1 MAAVFCKQLIQRDF
15 LERGHAQNLQKSVER
30 EFQRQ
35 PLLDDGDERVN
46 CDRHPDLRPHSVL
59 RCPIERLD
67 PQVLFDPTEEQF
79 DLPAK
84 LVELGDGQGG
94 LKKVVRQEGQPAVV
108 LPIIESDPTKMFG
121 IVAFRFWSGQDDR
134 LVRDQVHGFIDG
146 PRGDPARLKIRFGPD
161 DEKHSVLMKRVE
173 SEEVQIRPIQDIE
186 GSGLKREIIEDPDI
200 VRSSFCH
207 MDKRGDRSTQVEKR
221 MEFDGALA
229 FAESGPREKRQAQV
243 DRGGIEGVNCV
254 LEFQA
259 DVLVAVESTGFGDE
273 DLGEIGVD
281 APVPHFVGIGQVVAR
296 DAAADAHMIEPAL
309 HGSQAGY
316 DIAEAFPV
324 SQLGEGQTE
333 ELVEARK
340 SPDFVVSLITPDA
353 FSKLLQWQ
361 KGHDLGEDGR
371 LGIHRSL
378 LDISNQ
384 KSADYTTSRSN
395 RLRPKQAVS
404 SVLCSLWMTFQFS

>member
-1 MAAVFCKQLIQRDF
+1 MAAFFCKQLIQRDF

-46 CDRHPDLRPHSVL
+46 CDRHPDLRPHSVP

-94 LKKVVRQEGQPAVV
+94 LKKVVR
-108 LPIIESDPTKMFG
+108 
-121 IVAFRFWSGQDDR
+121 
-134 LVRDQVHGFIDG
+134 
-146 PRGDPARLKIRFGPD
+146 
-161 DEKHSVLMKRVE
+161 
-173 SEEVQIRPIQDIE
+173 
-186 GSGLKREIIEDPDI
+186 
-200 VRSSFCH
+200 
-207 MDKRGDRSTQVEKR
+207 
-221 MEFDGALA
+221 
-229 FAESGPREKRQAQV
+229 QV

-353 FSKLLQWQ
+353 FSKLVQWQ
-361 KGHDLGEDGR
+361 KGHGLGEDGR

-378 LDISNQ
+378 LDISNK
-384 KSADYTTSRSN
+384 KSADYTKSRSN